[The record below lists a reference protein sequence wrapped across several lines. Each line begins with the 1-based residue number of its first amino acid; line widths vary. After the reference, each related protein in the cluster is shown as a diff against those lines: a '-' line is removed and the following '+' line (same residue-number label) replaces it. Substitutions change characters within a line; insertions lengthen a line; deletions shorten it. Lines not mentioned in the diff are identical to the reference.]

1 MIIRFCQP
9 RNLHAFGTRASSSFT
24 PYKPN
29 QPPEEE
35 PKQPSLLRRVGTR
48 IKDHFTKPK
57 KTGWLLGGRSQA
69 PLNFS
74 YPNKKGMDDFE
85 VYTDMDEVVREV
97 PGLVKEHFKVSKFK
111 SF

>member
-1 MIIRFCQP
+1 MIIRLCP
-9 RNLHAFGTRASSSFT
+9 SRTLHALGTRASSSFT

-48 IKDHFTKPK
+48 IKNHFTKPK
-57 KTGWLLGGRSQA
+57 KEGWLFGGRSQA

-74 YPNKKGMDDFE
+74 YPNKKGIDDFE
-85 VYTDMDEVVREV
+85 VYSDLDEIKRDV
-97 PGLVKEHFKVSKFK
+97 PPLVKEHFKVSLIF
-111 SF
+111 